1 MSRSIEFGMP
11 DHGMPKKT
19 PEEGVGKI
27 IPLGSFSEKASSD
40 PTHDSVPEKIL
51 AFSKLNPTISR
62 DTYTLHYTEL
72 EALSLPEL
80 LKMADGLSLEELK
93 NHPSYARALFDLIS
107 KKYPR

>member
-1 MSRSIEFGMP
+1 MSRSIEFGTP
-11 DHGMPKKT
+11 DHGMSKKT
-19 PEEGVGKI
+19 SEEGAGKI

-51 AFSKLNPTISR
+51 AFAKLNPTISR
-62 DTYTLHYTEL
+62 DTYTLHYAEL